1 MFGPVFPSA
10 SCEAALNICPANDGC
25 DAVTT
30 DCKVAENSHFKAH
43 AHVILRNRRFEWMRV
58 DVYPTP
64 QSSSDSLFNAL
75 HKHFCTALYS
85 VEARDGFA
93 HWIAGADTSRYEVTL
108 VEQRDEYQNT
118 YLAVSYFPRGR

>member
-1 MFGPVFPSA
+1 MFGSVFPSA
-10 SCEAALNICPANDGC
+10 SCEAALRICPSNDGC
-25 DAVTT
+25 DAITT
-30 DCKVAENSHFKAH
+30 GCKVAENIHFTAQ
-43 AHVILRNRRFEWMRV
+43 ANLVVRNRRFEWMRL

-75 HKHFCTALYS
+75 HGHFCNAFHA
-85 VEARDGFA
+85 VEADDGFA
-93 HWIAGADTSRYEVTL
+93 HWNAGADTSRYEVTL